1 MKLLLAED
9 DIDFG
14 NILSQYLSMSG
25 FEVTLARNGR
35 EAWDIFH
42 DAPPDICVLDIMM
55 PEMDGFTLAEKMRA
69 KEPGIPFIFLTAK
82 SLREDM
88 IKGLKLGADD
98 YITKPFDP
106 EMLLLRINNI
116 LRRIYTVVQDEYH
129 ISHSTLKYNALELIT
144 PSGKEKLTLR
154 EAQLLRHLIMN
165 RNKTLTREQILTEIW
180 GEDDYFLG
188 RSMDVFIS
196 RLRKYL
202 SPDRGI
208 SLRTLRGMGFI
219 LEETRQESKPV
230 LPLRLRLVVPR
241 LADWNLSHVVTTRC
255 PPPRGSE
262 NLSGSHDSLSSASR
276 MRNSV
281 RLTS

>member
-35 EAWDIFH
+35 EAWDRFH
-42 DAPPDICVLDIMM
+42 DSKPDICVLDIMM
-55 PEMDGFTLAEKMRA
+55 PEMDGLTLAEKLRA
-69 KEPGIPFIFLTAK
+69 KDPGIPFIFLTAK

-88 IKGLKLGADD
+88 IRGLKLGADD

-116 LRRIYTVVQDEYH
+116 LRRIYTVAEDEYR
-129 ISHSTLKYNALELIT
+129 ISDTTLRYNALELIT
-144 PSGKEKLTLR
+144 PAGKEKLTLR
-154 EAQLLRHLIMN
+154 EAQLMRHLMMN
-165 RNKTLTREQILTEIW
+165 RNKALTREQILTEIW

-196 RLRKYL
+196 RLRKYIA
-202 SPDRGI
+202 PDHGL

-219 LEETRQESKPV
+219 LEELRQ
-230 LPLRLRLVVPR
+230 
-241 LADWNLSHVVTTRC
+241 
-255 PPPRGSE
+255 
-262 NLSGSHDSLSSASR
+262 
-276 MRNSV
+276 
-281 RLTS
+281 

>member
-35 EAWDIFH
+35 EAWDRFH
-42 DAPPDICVLDIMM
+42 DSKPDICVLDIMM
-55 PEMDGFTLAEKMRA
+55 PEMDGFTLAEKLRA
-69 KEPGIPFIFLTAK
+69 KDPGIPFIFLTAK

-88 IKGLKLGADD
+88 IRGLKLGADD

-116 LRRIYTVVQDEYH
+116 LRRIYTVAEDEYR
-129 ISHSTLKYNALELIT
+129 ISDTTLRYNALELIT
-144 PSGKEKLTLR
+144 PAGKEKLTLR
-154 EAQLLRHLIMN
+154 EAQLMRHLMMN
-165 RNKTLTREQILTEIW
+165 RNKALTREQILTEIW

-196 RLRKYL
+196 RLRKYIA
-202 SPDRGI
+202 PDHGL
-208 SLRTLRGMGFI
+208 SLRTLRGLGFI
-219 LEETRQESKPV
+219 LEELRQ
-230 LPLRLRLVVPR
+230 
-241 LADWNLSHVVTTRC
+241 
-255 PPPRGSE
+255 
-262 NLSGSHDSLSSASR
+262 
-276 MRNSV
+276 
-281 RLTS
+281 